1 MPVSGD
7 FEKWLKISGVAAL
20 EEGGSTQQ
28 VAIGGCS
35 VGSSE
40 SRVFPNPVV
49 QARPEPP
56 SPELVELHEVTHLPR
71 ADWCEACIAARS
83 REDSYEAAGP
93 KREFP
98 VISLD
103 FMFVKTDG
111 EDAPLATHLVCVD
124 SQSKYVVAV
133 ALAAEGGKTLK
144 HAVEEV
150 VGMLTVLGYAK
161 VFCATTRSRP

>member
-1 MPVSGD
+1 M
-7 FEKWLKISGVAAL
+7 
-20 EEGGSTQQ
+20 
-28 VAIGGCS
+28 
-35 VGSSE
+35 
-40 SRVFPNPVV
+40 

-83 REDSYEAAGP
+83 REDNYEAAGP

-133 ALAAEGGKTLK
+133 ALAAKGGKTLK

-161 VFCATTRSRP
+161 VILRYDTEPAMKQLVSSIVAVRACKEQFGYRVGACGS